1 MSGCHI
7 NPAVTLG
14 LLVTGDISILKGLFY
29 IVSQC
34 IGAVAGAAIIKVSDK
49 EMLLWNYYNFYS
61 SAIDHDL

>member
-49 EMLLWNYYNFYS
+49 EMLLRNYYNCYS

>member
-49 EMLLWNYYNFYS
+49 EMLLWNYYNSYS